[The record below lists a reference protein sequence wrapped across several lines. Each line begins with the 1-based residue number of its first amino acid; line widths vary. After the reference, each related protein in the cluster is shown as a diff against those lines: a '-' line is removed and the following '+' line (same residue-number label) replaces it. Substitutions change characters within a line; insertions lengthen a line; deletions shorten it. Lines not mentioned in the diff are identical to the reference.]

1 MTMSGDDRLPRNRA
15 DAPDT
20 TQRTWRYDTGSATPD
35 PYPAHL
41 AAFETM
47 LDTAW
52 RELLFEHMPFGVVS
66 TDERE
71 RLLRSLRDI
80 ERIFSE
86 ATDVR
91 ELDYYQ
97 EANFGAAPK
106 AETVSMTKLRHVVLM
121 QAQLMEQ
128 AYFALTLSRSA
139 NAPSNR
145 GWMNLFRRWAGSQTF
160 NDWFDRYREL
170 FSRQF
175 VAFYDNYLRFY
186 NRTIDVAPVPHPWD
200 PQIPLTAHAPPPADE
215 EQQQR
220 ETLWRE
226 AGMPVP
232 ARPWRIPGV
241 FLDSGIVEMPVDALT
256 GESADASGGA
266 PETAPPP
273 SSESGQSG
281 SDPGATGAAGH
292 TPNA

>member
-1 MTMSGDDRLPRNRA
+1 MSAADRPSETTA
-15 DAPDT
+15 KAPDT
-20 TQRTWRYDTGSATPD
+20 TQRMWRYDTGSATPD
-35 PYPAHL
+35 PYPSHL
-41 AAFETM
+41 AAFEAM

-71 RLLRSLRDI
+71 RLLRLLRDV

-86 ATDVR
+86 ATDAR

-97 EANFGAAPK
+97 EVNFGAEPK
-106 AETVSMTKLRHVVLM
+106 AETLSMTKLRHVVLM

-145 GWMNLFRRWAGSQTF
+145 GWMNLFRRWAGSRTF
-160 NDWFDRYREL
+160 NEWFDRYREL

-215 EQQQR
+215 EQRQR
-220 ETLWRE
+220 ESLWRE

-232 ARPWRIPGV
+232 TRPWRIPGV

-266 PETAPPP
+266 ADAAPTP
-273 SSESGQSG
+273 SNESGRTG
-281 SDPGATGAAGH
+281 ADPGTTGGASQ

>member
-1 MTMSGDDRLPRNRA
+1 MSGDDR
-15 DAPDT
+15 APERTAEPPGT

-35 PYPAHL
+35 PYPPHL
-41 AAFETM
+41 AAFESM

-80 ERIFSE
+80 ERIFSD
-86 ATDVR
+86 AKDTR

-97 EANFGAAPK
+97 EAYFGAEAK
-106 AETVSMTKLRHVVLM
+106 AETLSRTQLRHVVLM

-145 GWMNLFRRWAGSQTF
+145 GWMNLFRRWAGSRTF
-160 NDWFDRYREL
+160 NEWFDRYREL

-200 PQIPLTAHAPPPADE
+200 PQILPTVHAPPADE
-215 EQQQR
+215 EQRQR

-226 AGMPVP
+226 AGLPVP

-241 FLDSGIVEMPVDALT
+241 FLDSGIVEMPLDALT
-256 GESADASGGA
+256 GESADASSGGPDIAPTPSNEAEGPGTDRGTTGGA
-266 PETAPPP
+266 
-273 SSESGQSG
+273 S
-281 SDPGATGAAGH
+281 H